1 MTPRRL
7 AWVAKWMGASSV
19 ERGNMQRPNRLG
31 GGLRRGLYLL
41 LLSAG
46 FLGDLSVELLTGA
59 GCVVWSLKES

>member
-1 MTPRRL
+1 MDGG
-7 AWVAKWMGASSV
+7 VFM
-19 ERGNMQRPNRLG
+19 ERGNMQRPTRLG

-41 LLSAG
+41 LLSVG